1 MSVAQY
7 QQVSYGLTQA
17 LIPEAPVSI
26 VSKRDPTANDKAQIG
41 TQWINTLTNSYFV
54 LTSIVANVA
63 TWASAGTGA
72 GIFFSLEA
80 TGGNITADLGNI
92 IATAGDIVATA
103 GNIVATAGD
112 VDAGNDVN
120 ATNAITATNG
130 DITATNGNIVATLG
144 SIDALAG
151 NISAANGITATGGDI
166 DAATGNINATVGDV
180 TAGNDMLATNN
191 ITSTVGDIT
200 ATAGSVNAGAD
211 VVADVNITS
220 TTGNITATLGNV
232 VVTAGDILLNGL
244 SIVTGAGDPNG
255 VVAAAA
261 GSFYLNT
268 AGAGINDRLWVNT
281 TGAMV
286 WTFVVTGA

>member
-1 MSVAQY
+1 VSVAQY

-17 LIPEAPVSI
+17 LIPEPPLSI
-26 VSKRDPTANDKAQIG
+26 VSKRNPTANDKAQIG
-41 TQWINTLTNSYFV
+41 TQWVNTATNSYFV

-72 GIFFSLEA
+72 GVFFSLEA

-130 DITATNGNIVATLG
+130 DITATNGNIVASNGDIVATLG
-144 SIDALAG
+144 NIDALAG
-151 NISAANGITATGGDI
+151 NVSAANGLTATGGDI
-166 DAATGNINATVGDV
+166 DAATGNI
-180 TAGNDMLATNN
+180 TAVA
-191 ITSTVGDIT
+191 GDIT
-200 ATAGSVNAGAD
+200 ATAGNI
-211 VVADVNITS
+211 VATA
-220 TTGNITATLGNV
+220 GNIEA
-232 VVTAGDILLNGL
+232 TAGNFIVNGVG
-244 SIVTGAGDPNG
+244 IYAGAGDPNG
-255 VVAAAA
+255 ALAAAQ
-261 GSFYLNT
+261 GSLYLNT
-268 AGAGINDRLWVNT
+268 AGAGINDRAWINT